1 MGGFNIELS
10 INIPKK
16 REQAVET
23 SSATANSLD
32 GTQSQNRN
40 CDNELMEQDDGDDSS
55 SEKSTGSTTN
65 EPSTMSRLR
74 DSFFNWTESRNSSS
88 RKPEQS
94 NQTTDSK
101 GWSFPSRFKL
111 QTPVLKVHC
120 TATSDTFGADTDIM
134 KQLKNN
140 LKSSVQLEE
149 TTRKNC
155 SIIIL
160 FCPVSRSFESE
171 VKFAMEKEA
180 VSSSGKQFILVL
192 MHHTR
197 DPDYS
202 TAGCD
207 TSEVLKNVFYVH
219 VFYHETENGLL
230 KLAQNAQAIKA
241 IEDVILH
248 KK

>member
-10 INIPKK
+10 INIPKKK

-55 SEKSTGSTTN
+55 SEKST
-65 EPSTMSRLR
+65 
-74 DSFFNWTESRNSSS
+74 ESRNSSS

-94 NQTTDSK
+94 NQTNSK

>member
-10 INIPKK
+10 INIPKKK

-94 NQTTDSK
+94 NQTNSK